1 VLRNVQT
8 DRGSLLHGRLLR
20 WQFDTVTL
28 AHRCRRGASTPSPFG
43 GVAQRF
49 QDLPLHPHTWLHLTV
64 TNGSTDRYVN
74 VHFDAIT
81 TEGQR
86 LFIAEAPYE
95 LQTPTQAV
103 KKHGKR
109 ADN

>member
-1 VLRNVQT
+1 LQASKIVAPRFQRSRNNN
-8 DRGSLLHGRLLR
+8 
-20 WQFDTVTL
+20 L
-28 AHRCRRGASTPSPFG
+28 ARAEIWCECVGFPPFG